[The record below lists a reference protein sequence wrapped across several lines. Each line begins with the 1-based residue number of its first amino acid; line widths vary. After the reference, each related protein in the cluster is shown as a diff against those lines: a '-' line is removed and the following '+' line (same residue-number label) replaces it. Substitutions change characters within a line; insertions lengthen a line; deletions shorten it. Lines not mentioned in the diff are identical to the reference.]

1 MNLLPTDSISFIWG
15 LLTAVV
21 AIIIS
26 GFFSEVGKD
35 LWQKVKLKP
44 AEDVLVDLRFEPTLY
59 KPEDCRWVNEESLS
73 RYEDEYFYYSH
84 PSNGGKCYR
93 KESKR
98 LSYLMVRNEAKKHN
112 A

>member
-44 AEDVLVDLRFEPTLY
+44 AEDMLVD
-59 KPEDCRWVNEESLS
+59 
-73 RYEDEYFYYSH
+73 
-84 PSNGGKCYR
+84 
-93 KESKR
+93 
-98 LSYLMVRNEAKKHN
+98 
-112 A
+112 